1 MKLHIMEN
9 TGRIRKSVKAT
20 GVPERSS
27 RSNARFAK
35 DYFKVPIAE
44 LCRQIQKISEYPI
57 DSSYPSYSR
66 EGSAYTGINLQ
77 IKAGYSSLVEVS
89 INLDTNVVTLY
100 TIPTAYTDEEFMALQ
115 KKAVDIIANN
125 VKQ

>member
-27 RSNARFAK
+27 RSSARWAK
-35 DYFKVPIAE
+35 DYFKVPIKE
-44 LCRQIQKISEYPI
+44 LCKQIQKISKYPI

-66 EGSAYTGINLQ
+66 EGSAYTGIHFQ
-77 IKAGYSSLVEVS
+77 IQAGYTSLVEIH
-89 INLDTNVVTLY
+89 INLDTNVVTIY
-100 TIPTAYTDEEFMALQ
+100 TIPDAYADDEFIALQ